1 MSTVEEATKC
11 ITELNG
17 IVRAFRL
24 RTLYLF
30 ESHFDIVGLE
40 WPSDPRR
47 LFRN

>member
-11 ITELNG
+11 INELNG
-17 IVRAFRL
+17 IVRAVGL
-24 RTLYLF
+24 RIFYF
-30 ESHFDIVGLE
+30 CESNFDTAGLE